1 MSFSKVPALTSRT
14 AVSLADPTFKPGFSP
29 RLVPSSVTPATGLQ
43 WRLGGHVEFPRRS
56 LRTESESSDC
66 AQNGSASDKGLDKA
80 SLGSTVQPTY
90 TNLLQPHYPRR
101 NMLPMHN
108 PARRIPPAAPPTRP
122 YQPVREYNYS
132 KLSESSFHSSSS
144 FAGPYPAAR
153 LSGLSSSQTIGGPGD
168 VAMGAMEAT
177 LAALRDASVMAGRIP
192 LISPVASLLLQV
204 FTMRDASVSSSR
216 RCHFLPVS

>member
-29 RLVPSSVTPATGLQ
+29 RLVSSSVTPATGLQ

-56 LRTESESSDC
+56 LRRSPSQAT
-66 AQNGSASDKGLDKA
+66 APKTALRQTRGL
-80 SLGSTVQPTY
+80 TRRPWVRPFNQPTY
-90 TNLLQPHYPRR
+90 TNLQPHYPRR

-153 LSGLSSSQTIGGPGD
+153 LSGLSSSQTIGGPRD

>member
-1 MSFSKVPALTSRT
+1 MNFPGAASVRSPSQATAPKTALRQTRGLTRRPWVRPFNQRT
-14 AVSLADPTFKPGFSP
+14 QTYYNHT
-29 RLVPSSVTPATGLQ
+29 TP
-43 WRLGGHVEFPRRS
+43 VETCY
-56 LRTESESSDC
+56 LCT
-66 AQNGSASDKGLDKA
+66 
-80 SLGSTVQPTY
+80 
-90 TNLLQPHYPRR
+90 
-101 NMLPMHN
+101 
-108 PARRIPPAAPPTRP
+108 IPPAGSLPRP
-122 YQPVREYNYS
+122 LLLGLINQSEYNYS